1 MEDPD
6 DLVGTRETPKPAAPA
21 HKPTPRTHAL
31 VRQMARVGIPPKYIA
46 AELGISL
53 KTLTNRYATTIER
66 ARPAAINKVLN
77 GIYRRAIAGN
87 DRDIA
92 RFFHAL
98 SLHKGG
104 DHDYAL
110 DWNAPDPSAKSS
122 NDPTIIAPLQIDA
135 VGAISALLSGLKRG
149 EEPVT
154 LEHKDWDDVHV
165 DE

>member
-6 DLVGTRETPKPAAPA
+6 DLVGTRQPAKPAPPS
-21 HKPTPRTHAL
+21 HKPTPRTRAL

-53 KTLTNRYATTIER
+53 ATLSRHYAQTLER

-87 DRDIA
+87 ERDLA
-92 RFFHAL
+92 RFFHAMG
-98 SLHKGG
+98 KTEGQ
-104 DHDYAL
+104 DYVL
-110 DWNAPDPSAKSS
+110 DWNAPNPDKQG
-122 NDPTIIAPLQIDA
+122 DTTVLAPLNIDA
-135 VGAISALLSGLKRG
+135 VGAISALLSGIKRG
-149 EEPVT
+149 EEPLT
-154 LEHKDWDDVHV
+154 IEQHDP